1 MKIYEVKTIEEKEE
15 KELEISQKI
24 QQYKT
29 AQQYQLE
36 FGGPGPVAEYDIMEI
51 VNEHGDLFDVVV
63 IEETPIE

>member
-24 QQYKT
+24 QQYKA

>member
-1 MKIYEVKTIEEKEE
+1 MKVYQVASQQEKEQ
-15 KELEISQKI
+15 KEQIVSQKI
-24 QQYKT
+24 QQYKA

-51 VNEHGDLFDVVV
+51 VNEYDDLFDVVV